1 MRVADS
7 RLPDAIYMD
16 IIKTGSLADYVFE
29 TLENEILSGKY
40 QIGEILTELSISK
53 NSIVLFYHFSILKV
67 NQTPVKKIKKL
78 V

>member
-1 MRVADS
+1 
-7 RLPDAIYMD
+7 MD

-53 NSIVLFYHFSILKV
+53 RLVS
-67 NQTPVKKIKKL
+67 KIIPS
-78 V
+78 